1 MDIQYVGEHLFP
13 GYFGRFFILVGFA
26 LALLSSFFYLQSV
39 KTQKGEEKRWNHW
52 GRIAFYVHSLSVV
65 LASASLMYLLLNR
78 YYEYKYVWA
87 HVENDLGLGYMIA
100 SFWAGQ
106 EGSFLFWTLCQVIVG
121 LFLIRYAGKW
131 EKPVMPV
138 VAFSQVFMMSM
149 MLGFQLGGIQIGVS
163 PFTLLREV
171 PANAANEFFQNPN
184 YLTAIT
190 DGNGLNPLL
199 RNFWMM
205 SHPPVLFIGFALALV
220 PFAYGIA
227 GLWKKHFINWIPAA
241 LPWMHLA
248 LLFLGAGILLGGVWA
263 YESLTFGGFWAWDPI
278 ENASLVP
285 WLIMVAAL
293 HLLLVAKRK
302 QENVFPAFLFTFL
315 SFLFVV
321 YSTYLTRSG
330 VLSDTSVHSFG
341 SEGMG
346 AHILVYLFVFLAL
359 ALVLLF
365 RRYNALPSREND
377 QPMSRQFWLF
387 IASMVLVLSAFQI
400 IFTTSIPVINRL
412 AGSNLSP
419 PVNVIE
425 HYNTWQMP
433 FAIAVALLMGFSHFL
448 KWGKPNLKKSFQRLS
463 LSLILAM
470 IFTLFI
476 KWAGRYDI
484 AQTLF
489 LFAGLFAFFSSLDML
504 FRFRNMLINTP
515 TIVSHL
521 GIALFFIAV
530 LLTFS
535 QQQTISKNTSGFFL
549 GEDFPENEN
558 LLLIKDSIL
567 PMGDYFVAYK
577 GNFRQGEDIFY
588 NIDFLKK
595 NKDDEFYKVFS
606 SQPSIKLNETMGNV
620 YNPHAK
626 IYLDKDIFT
635 YITFADIENA
645 GLPRDPKLINTL
657 EMTRNDTLIMDNR
670 QLVLS
675 ALEADNDNMEHGEMR
690 VSAFIDVITP
700 DGKTYSVNPEFVLE
714 DLTVHFH
721 DDTIEELEYL
731 FRFKEVS
738 DKPFTIVVEVYE
750 YFPEFIIVKTVI
762 FPYINLL
769 WLSCVVMMIGFYMAY
784 RRRWKRRNT
793 TAHEKIGD

>member
-13 GYFGRFFILVGFA
+13 GYLGRFFLLVGFA
-26 LALLSSFFYLQSV
+26 LALISSFFYFQSV
-39 KTQKGEEKRWNHW
+39 RSAKGEDKRWANW
-52 GRIAFYVHSLSVV
+52 GKITFYVHGLAVI
-65 LASASLMYLLLNR
+65 LASSILMYLLLNR
-78 YYEYKYVWA
+78 YYEYKYVWV

-121 LFLIRYAGKW
+121 FFLIRYAGEW
-131 EKPVMPV
+131 EKPVMSV
-138 VAFSQVFMMSM
+138 VGLSQVFMMSM
-149 MLGFQLGGIQIGVS
+149 MLGIHWGSTQIGVS
-163 PFTLLREV
+163 PFSLLREV

-184 YLTAIT
+184 YLSAIT

-220 PFAYGIA
+220 PFAYAIA
-227 GLWKKHFINWIPAA
+227 GLWKKQFLNWIPSA
-241 LPWMHLA
+241 LPWLHLA

-302 QENVFPAFLFTFL
+302 QENIFPAFLFTFL
-315 SFLFVV
+315 SFVFVI

-330 VLSDTSVHSFG
+330 VLSETSVHSFG
-341 SEGMG
+341 SDGMG
-346 AHILVYLFVFLAL
+346 GHILVYLFTFLIIS
-359 ALVLLF
+359 LVLLF
-365 RRYNALPSREND
+365 RRYTNLPSREND

-400 IFTTSIPVINRL
+400 IFTTSIPVINSV
-412 AGSNLSP
+412 AGSELSP

-448 KWGKPNLKKSFQRLS
+448 KWGKPNVKKSSRRLS
-463 LSLILAM
+463 LSLILALV
-470 IFTLFI
+470 FTVFI
-476 KWAGRYDI
+476 KWAGTYDL

-504 FRFRNMLINTP
+504 FRFRNILVNTP

-521 GIALFFIAV
+521 GIALFFIAI

-567 PMGDYFVAYK
+567 PMGDYFVTYK
-577 GNFRQGEDIFY
+577 GNFRQGEDLFY

-595 NKDDEFYKVFS
+595 NKEDEYYKVFT

-645 GLPRDPKLINTL
+645 GLPREPSLLNTL
-657 EMTRNDTLIMDNR
+657 EMTRGDTLIMDNR
-670 QLVLS
+670 KMVLS
-675 ALEADNDNMEHGEMR
+675 NLEADNENMEHGEMK
-690 VSAFIDVITP
+690 VSALIDVITP
-700 DGKTYSVNPEFVLE
+700 DGKTYSAKPEFILE
-714 DLTVHFH
+714 DMTVHFH

-738 DKPFTIVVEVYE
+738 DKPYTIVAEVYE

-769 WLSCVVMMIGFYMAY
+769 WLSCLVMIIGFYLAF

-793 TAHEKIGD
+793 IASEKIGD

>member
-13 GYFGRFFILVGFA
+13 GYLGRFFLLVGFA
-26 LALLSSFFYLQSV
+26 LALISSFFYFQSV
-39 KTQKGEEKRWNHW
+39 RSAKGEDKRWANW
-52 GRIAFYVHSLSVV
+52 GKITFYIHG
-65 LASASLMYLLLNR
+65 LAVIVASSILMYLLLNR
-78 YYEYKYVWA
+78 YYEYKYVWV

-106 EGSFLFWTLCQVIVG
+106 EGSFLFWALCQVIVG
-121 LFLIRYAGKW
+121 LVLIRYTSEW
-131 EKPVMPV
+131 EKPVMSV
-138 VAFSQVFMMSM
+138 VSLSQVFMMSM
-149 MLGFQLGGIQIGVS
+149 MLGIQWGSTQIGVS
-163 PFTLLREV
+163 PFALLREV
-171 PANAANEFFQNPN
+171 PANAANEFFQNPD
-184 YLTAIT
+184 YLSAIT

-220 PFAYGIA
+220 PFAYA
-227 GLWKKHFINWIPAA
+227 LSGLWKKQFLDWIPSA
-241 LPWMHLA
+241 LPWVHLT

-285 WLIMVAAL
+285 WLVMVAAL

-302 QENVFPAFLFTFL
+302 QENIFPAFLFTFL
-315 SFLFVV
+315 SFIFVI

-330 VLSDTSVHSFG
+330 VLSETSVHSFG

-346 AHILVYLFVFLAL
+346 THILVYLFTFLL
-359 ALVLLF
+359 VSLVLLF
-365 RRYNALPSREND
+365 RRYSILPSREKD

-387 IASMVLVLSAFQI
+387 IASMVLILSAFQI
-400 IFTTSIPVINRL
+400 IFTTSIPVINRV
-412 AGSNLSP
+412 AGSDLSP
-419 PVNVIE
+419 PVNVVE

-448 KWGKPNLKKSFQRLS
+448 KWGKPNMKKTSRRLS
-463 LSLILAM
+463 LSLILAL
-470 IFTLFI
+470 IFTVLI
-476 KWAGRYDI
+476 QWAGSYDI

-504 FRFRNMLINTP
+504 FRFRNILINTP

-521 GIALFFIAV
+521 GIALFFTAI

-567 PMGDYFVAYK
+567 PMGDYFVTYQ
-577 GNFRQGEDIFY
+577 GNFRQGEDLFY

-595 NKDDEFYKVFS
+595 NEEGEYYKVFT

-620 YNPHAK
+620 YNPHAE

-645 GLPRDPKLINTL
+645 GMPREPRLLNTL
-657 EMTRNDTLIMDNR
+657 DMTRGDTLIMDNR
-670 QLVLS
+670 KMVLS
-675 ALEADNDNMEHGEMR
+675 ALQADNETMEQGEMK
-690 VSAFIDVITP
+690 VTALIDVITP
-700 DGKTYSVNPEFVLE
+700 DGETYKVTPEFILE

-738 DKPFTIVVEVYE
+738 DEPFTIVVEVYE

-769 WLSCVVMMIGFYMAY
+769 WLSCLVMIIGFYLAY

-793 TAHEKIGD
+793 IASEKIGD